1 MRSNGRDRNL
11 TMLAKGPG
19 IPIVAPNILQ
29 ARHEQDV
36 PLTKAEIRKER
47 LSLREAIPAETR
59 IEKSLAMADHAEAL
73 AFDPGTIIAG
83 FMPIRSEADVR
94 PMMSAFR
101 ARGARLCLPVV
112 IDKETIV
119 FRELLPTAAL
129 VETGFGTFGPGPDAA
144 EFDPD
149 ILLVPLS
156 AFDMT
161 GHRIGYGGGF
171 YDRAIDRLLRKG
183 LKPRLIGIAF
193 DVQKVEEI
201 PSEPHDMPL
210 DAILTESGLTRFR

>member
-1 MRSNGRDRNL
+1 MTR
-11 TMLAKGPG
+11 
-19 IPIVAPNILQ
+19 
-29 ARHEQDV
+29 
-36 PLTKAEIRKER
+36 TKADIRKER
-47 LSLREAIPAETR
+47 LALRDAISPESR
-59 IEKSLAMADHAEAL
+59 IEKSLAMADHAA
-73 AFDPGTIIAG
+73 AIQFDPGTIVSG

-94 PMMSAFR
+94 PMMSGLR

-112 IDKETIV
+112 IDRETIV
-119 FRELLPTAAL
+119 FRELLPTATL
-129 VETGFGTFGPGPDAA
+129 VQTGFGTSGPGGDAA
-144 EFDPD
+144 ELDPD

-156 AFDMT
+156 AFDRT
-161 GHRIGYGGGF
+161 GHRIGYGAGH

-183 LKPRLIGIAF
+183 HNPRLIGIAF